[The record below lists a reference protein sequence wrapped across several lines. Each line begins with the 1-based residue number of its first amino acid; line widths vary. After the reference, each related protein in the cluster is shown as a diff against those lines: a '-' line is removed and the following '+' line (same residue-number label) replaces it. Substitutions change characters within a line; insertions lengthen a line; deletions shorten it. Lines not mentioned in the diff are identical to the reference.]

1 MTRDAIKATFEEV
14 YFNRF
19 RVRLPE
25 IRAQIVNV
33 NTSVTG
39 RRPEVDLGGLIDN
52 AARAGSVAAAQTG
65 SRPVWFDGNGS
76 LSGWRETP
84 VYAREKLP
92 LDATLSGPAI
102 LEQMDTTI
110 LIEPQDSAVSDQDG
124 NILVAVGSQS

>member
-1 MTRDAIKATFEEV
+1 MKRADIQKAFEEV
-14 YFNRF
+14 YYNRF

-39 RRPEVDLGGLIDN
+39 RRPEVDLAGLIDSS
-52 AARAGSVAAAQTG
+52 ARAGSVTAAQTA
-65 SRPVWFDGNGS
+65 SRPVWFDGGGAG
-76 LSGWRETP
+76 SGWQDTP

-92 LDATLSGPAI
+92 LDARLAGPAI

-110 LIEPQDSAVSDQDG
+110 LIEPHDSAISDDDG
-124 NILVAVGSQS
+124 NIFVTVGGAS